1 MEGRQPGSTKTCGLA
16 VAEFH
21 LAVGV
26 PPRFCDAQGMVHAI
40 RYHEFLE
47 DAFVAWLA
55 SRHLSYEE
63 LLRRDL
69 DLVIGTSTIRHRA
82 PARLGDKLEVTC
94 DAAGSSA
101 STVTVDFTIARCREI
116 LAEARTTYIAVCG
129 GRTAPL
135 PVELS
140 VSNGAG
146 PD

>member
-1 MEGRQPGSTKTCGLA
+1 MD
-16 VAEFH
+16 EFH
-21 LAVGV
+21 LTVVV

-55 SRHLSYEE
+55 SRHLAYED

-69 DLVIGTSTIRHRA
+69 DLVIGTSTIRYRA
-82 PARLGDKLEVTC
+82 PARLGDELDVTC
-94 DAAGSSA
+94 DASGSSA
-101 STVTVDFTIARCREI
+101 STVTVEFTIARSTAI
-116 LAEARTTYIAVCG
+116 LAEARITYIAVCRG
-129 GRTAPL
+129 NSAPL

-140 VSNGAG
+140 ASDDAA